1 MPNSSTTNEFA
12 SSLRE
17 ASRTMRA
24 VSSTLSALCPGGVCG
39 VNNSGTSDSR
49 GGAALHPGGALLRP
63 YSSVI
68 TAALGGDMQRAVQ
81 GVLRGVIGRLA
92 GGIGGAAGGGLGG
105 SILAS
110 LVGGGL
116 GLLASKLFK
125 GGGLFGG
132 SRLEA
137 GTTVPLPSLL
147 HFPQL
152 TLPGFASAP
161 ASALFGQ
168 RAVPRSPGVQV
179 TVEYKRGADD
189 FVVAKVAQRLSE
201 LNSLEGI

>member
-1 MPNSSTTNEFA
+1 MSNSTTEFV

-24 VSSTLSALCPGGVCG
+24 VSREMSALCPGGVCRTG
-39 VNNSGTSDSR
+39 DWERGPTGPRTRSYSSALPSGSIN
-49 GGAALHPGGALLRP
+49 
-63 YSSVI
+63 SVI
-68 TAALGGDMQRAVQ
+68 TAALSGDMQRGLQ
-81 GVLRGVIGRLA
+81 SLLRGVIGQLA
-92 GGIGGAAGGGLGG
+92 GGVGSAAGGGLGG
-105 SILAS
+105 SLLSS

-116 GLLASKLFK
+116 GLLASQLFK

-132 SRLEA
+132 SGLAARA
-137 GTTVPLPSLL
+137 PVPLPSLL

-161 ASALFGQ
+161 ASALFGE
-168 RAVPRSPGVQV
+168 RAIPRSTGVNV